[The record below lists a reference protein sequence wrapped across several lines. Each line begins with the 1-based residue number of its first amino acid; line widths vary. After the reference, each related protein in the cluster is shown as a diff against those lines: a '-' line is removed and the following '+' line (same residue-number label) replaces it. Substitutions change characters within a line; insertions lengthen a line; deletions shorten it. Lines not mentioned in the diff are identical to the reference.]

1 MKEGVNSQ
9 EKVHGPLRQCSI
21 PGSSLGLE
29 IFWRSVLVG
38 YGTGREACDMAHCVR
53 FTIAEALALNHLG
66 SRPNGEQGKGRES
79 SHCAGASKSPVES
92 IAGNRKGLGETSSMQ
107 YTLRRCNNHS
117 QYLFNPYSSPY
128 VNGICSRKISEGFR
142 KG

>member
-1 MKEGVNSQ
+1 MKKVDNSQ

-21 PGSSLGLE
+21 RGSSLGLE

-38 YGTGREACDMAHCVR
+38 YGTGRKVCDRAHCVR

-79 SHCAGASKSPVES
+79 PHCAGESKSPVES
-92 IAGNRKGLGETSSMQ
+92 IAGNRKGLEETSSMR
-107 YTLRRCNNHS
+107 YTLRRFNSHS
-117 QYLFNPYSSPY
+117 QYLSIRIR
-128 VNGICSRKISEGFR
+128 VLM
-142 KG
+142 